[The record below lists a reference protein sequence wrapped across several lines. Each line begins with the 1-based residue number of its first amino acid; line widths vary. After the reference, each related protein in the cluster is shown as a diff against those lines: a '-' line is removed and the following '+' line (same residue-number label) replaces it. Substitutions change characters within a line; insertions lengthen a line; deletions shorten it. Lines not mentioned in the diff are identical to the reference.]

1 MGSRLVLA
9 RSLLSAIRLRRRF
22 WRLAQK
28 GLLLDISTGDIIEG

>member
-9 RSLLSAIRLRRRF
+9 RSLLSAIRLRQRF